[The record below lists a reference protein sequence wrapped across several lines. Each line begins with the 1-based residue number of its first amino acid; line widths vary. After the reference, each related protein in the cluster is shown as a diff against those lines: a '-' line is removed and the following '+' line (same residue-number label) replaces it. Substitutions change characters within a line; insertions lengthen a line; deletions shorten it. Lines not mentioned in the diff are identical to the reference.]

1 MVATSNQAQGSWI
14 WCCGIPALDEDGPS
28 GGYSEG
34 EEEVLSD
41 RMDGYFLSSVTLA
54 CSSWNRNQGYR
65 DKHTAMVFLTK
76 WCRGLPSF
84 YFSLLFPS

>member
-34 EEEVLSD
+34 EGQSGCNL
-41 RMDGYFLSSVTLA
+41 
-54 CSSWNRNQGYR
+54 
-65 DKHTAMVFLTK
+65 DK
-76 WCRGLPSF
+76 
-84 YFSLLFPS
+84 